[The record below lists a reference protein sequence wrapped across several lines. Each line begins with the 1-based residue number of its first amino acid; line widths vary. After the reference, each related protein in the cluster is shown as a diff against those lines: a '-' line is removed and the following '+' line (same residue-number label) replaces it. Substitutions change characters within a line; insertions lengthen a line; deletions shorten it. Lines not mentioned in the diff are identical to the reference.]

1 MGSVREIERGSRI
14 APGCY
19 FSAFARLLGTS
30 SGRGG
35 RRPREAL
42 GSLDQLRQAAED
54 GRRRADALEA
64 SVRKVQGGGRAEGD
78 EPSSGLGRLFGPRDR
93 AGQPDR
99 LRRELEQTREEAA
112 VAEEWHAAAR
122 SVAAG
127 LEVGAFLAE
136 K

>member
-1 MGSVREIERGSRI
+1 MAE
-14 APGCY
+14 APSLHY
-19 FSAFARLLGTS
+19 DILVSAVDLELADAEAMQ
-30 SGRGG
+30 
-35 RRPREAL
+35 EAL